1 MKTILIICIAFLAF
15 SFKQDAKTQL
25 VTIKTSAECGECK
38 DRIESKLNYTKGIVF
53 SELDYKTQV
62 LTVKFK
68 PTKITLQQIKQIV
81 SDLGYDADEVK
92 ANVDAQKALPS
103 CCQPHGMGK

>member
-38 DRIESKLNYTKGIVF
+38 ERIESKLNYTKGIVF

-62 LTVKFK
+62 LTVKYK
-68 PTKITLQQIKQIV
+68 PTKITIEQIKQMI
-81 SDLGYDADEVK
+81 SELGYDADDLK
-92 ANVDAQKALPS
+92 ANADAQKALPQ

>member
-1 MKTILIICIAFLAF
+1 MKTILVVCIAFLALG
-15 SFKQDAKTQL
+15 FKQEAKTQL
-25 VTIKTSAECGECK
+25 VTIKTSAECGQCK

-53 SELDYKTQV
+53 SELDFKTKD

-68 PTKITLQQIKQIV
+68 PAKITLEQIKQIV
-81 SDLGYDADEVK
+81 AEIGYDADDVK
-92 ANVDAQKALPS
+92 ANVDAQKALPM

>member
-1 MKTILIICIAFLAF
+1 MKTILIIWIAFLAF
-15 SFKQDAKTQL
+15 GFKQDAKTQL

-38 DRIESKLNYTKGIVF
+38 ERIESKLNYTKGIVF
-53 SELDYKTQV
+53 SELDFKSQV

-68 PTKITLQQIKQIV
+68 PTKITLEQIKRIV
-81 SDLGYDADEVK
+81 SDLGYDADDVK

-103 CCQPHGMGK
+103 CCQPHGMSK

>member
-1 MKTILIICIAFLAF
+1 MKTILILCIAFLGF
-15 SFKQDAKTQL
+15 SFKQDAKPQL

-38 DRIESKLNYTKGIVF
+38 ERIESKLNYTKGIVF

-68 PTKITLQQIKQIV
+68 PSKISLEQIKQIV
-81 SDLGYDADEVK
+81 SELGYDADDLK
-92 ANVDAQKALPS
+92 ANAAAQKALPM
-103 CCQPHGMGK
+103 CCQPGGMK